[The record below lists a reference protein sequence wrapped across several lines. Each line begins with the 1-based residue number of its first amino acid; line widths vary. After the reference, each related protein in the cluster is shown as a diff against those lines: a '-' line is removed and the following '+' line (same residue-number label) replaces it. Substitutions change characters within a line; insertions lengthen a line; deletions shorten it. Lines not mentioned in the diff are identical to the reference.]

1 MNRKQIIACGT
12 AATLLLGSCA
22 NMSQQEQSV
31 LSGGAI
37 GTAAGVAVGAITGDW
52 WWAAAGA
59 AAGAASGYLVD
70 RNRQQQQQAYER
82 GVQTG
87 KQQATQQK
95 Q

>member
-1 MNRKQIIACGT
+1 M
-12 AATLLLGSCA
+12 
-22 NMSQQEQSV
+22 
-31 LSGGAI
+31 
-37 GTAAGVAVGAITGDW
+37 AVGAITGDW

-59 AAGAASGYLVD
+59 AAGAATGYLVD
-70 RNRQQQQQAYER
+70 RNRQPQQQAYER

>member
-1 MNRKQIIACGT
+1 MNRKSIVACSV
-12 AATLLLGSCA
+12 AATLVLGSCA

-31 LSGGAI
+31 LSGAGI

-59 AAGAASGYLVD
+59 AAGAATGYLVD

-87 KQQATQQK
+87 RQQAQQQK
-95 Q
+95 